1 VIENRLPMTQEVD
14 IAPDDELVLLEDHGD
29 WALVTLNRP
38 QKRNAMNRAAQQR
51 LRDVLAEVY
60 EKKVVILTGV
70 GTSFCSGIDLT
81 EAPPAPQTGRRASAS
96 IGSWAECNEQ
106 IRTHPAL
113 FVAAV
118 NGFALGGGST
128 LVHNCELAIAG
139 EAASIGTPEMAF
151 GAWTALS
158 GPSLINRVL
167 PKHAAELIFLA
178 QRVDAHTALRMGM
191 VNEVVPDDQLLPRA
205 FEIAE
210 RIATFDATTLDWGKR
225 AFRAMV
231 NASWEESMELSRRTG
246 SAIAA
251 SRSHEAS
258 PLD

>member
-1 VIENRLPMTQEVD
+1 MNANRSPVPREAGTTS
-14 IAPDDELVLLEDHGD
+14 DDELVLVEDHGD
-29 WALVTLNRP
+29 WALITLNRP
-38 QKRNAMNRAAQQR
+38 HKRNAMNRAAQRR
-51 LRDVLAEVY
+51 LREALREVH
-60 EKKVVILTGV
+60 EKKVVVLTGV

-81 EAPPAPQTGRRASAS
+81 EAPPAAQPGRRASAS
-96 IGSWAECNEQ
+96 IGSWAECNEE
-106 IRTHPAL
+106 IRRHPAL
-113 FVAAV
+113 FIAAV

-128 LVHNCELAIAG
+128 LVHNCELAIAA

-178 QRVDAHTALRMGM
+178 KRVDARTALRMGM
-191 VNEVVPDDQLLPRA
+191 VNEVVADDQLLPRA
-205 FEIAE
+205 FELAE

>member
-1 VIENRLPMTQEVD
+1 MS
-14 IAPDDELVLLEDHGD
+14 DEDALVLVEDRGD
-29 WALVTLNRP
+29 WAVITLNRP
-38 QKRNAMNRAAQQR
+38 AKRNAMNRAAQRR
-51 LRDVLAEVY
+51 LREALAEVY
-60 EKKVVILTGV
+60 EKKAVVLTGV

-81 EAPPAPQTGRRASAS
+81 EEQPPAKPGRRASAK
-96 IGSWAECNEQ
+96 IGNWAEVNEE
-106 IRTHPAL
+106 IREHPAV

-128 LVHNCELAIAG
+128 LVHNCELAVAG

-151 GAWTALS
+151 GAWAALS

-178 QRVDAHTALRMGM
+178 KRVDARTALRMGI

-210 RIATFDATTLDWGKR
+210 RLATFDAITLDWGKR

-231 NASWEESMELSRRTG
+231 NTSWEEAMELSRRTG
-246 SAIAA
+246 SSIAA
-251 SRSHEAS
+251 ARSHEAS

>member
-1 VIENRLPMTQEVD
+1 MS
-14 IAPDDELVLLEDHGD
+14 DEDALVLVEDRGD
-29 WALVTLNRP
+29 WAVITLNRP
-38 QKRNAMNRAAQQR
+38 AKRNAMNRAAQHR
-51 LRDVLAEVY
+51 LREALAEVY
-60 EKKVVILTGV
+60 EKKAVVLTGV

-81 EAPPAPQTGRRASAS
+81 EEQPPAKPGRRASAK
-96 IGSWAECNEQ
+96 IGNWAEVNEE
-106 IRTHPAL
+106 IRQHPAV

-128 LVHNCELAIAG
+128 LVHNSELAVAG

-151 GAWTALS
+151 GAWAALS

-178 QRVDAHTALRMGM
+178 KRVDARTALRMGI

-210 RIATFDATTLDWGKR
+210 RLATFDAITLDWGKR

-231 NASWEESMELSRRTG
+231 NTTWEEAMELSRRT
-246 SAIAA
+246 SSSIAA
-251 SRSHEAS
+251 ARSHEAS

>member
-1 VIENRLPMTQEVD
+1 MLQEDD
-14 IAPDDELVLLEDHGD
+14 ISPDDELVLVDDHGD

-51 LRDVLAEVY
+51 LRDVLVEVH
-60 EKKVVILTGV
+60 EKKVVVLTGV

-81 EAPPAPQTGRRASAS
+81 EAPPTPQGGRRASAS

-178 QRVDAHTALRMGM
+178 KRVDARTALRMGM
-191 VNEVVPDDQLLPRA
+191 VNEVVADDQLLPRA

-210 RIATFDATTLDWGKR
+210 HIATFDATTLDWGKR

-231 NASWEESMELSRRTG
+231 NTSWEESMELSRRTG

>member
-1 VIENRLPMTQEVD
+1 VTENRSPVVQEAD
-14 IAPDDELVLLEDHGD
+14 TTSEDELVLVEDRGD
-29 WALVTLNRP
+29 WALITLNRP
-38 QKRNAMNRAAQQR
+38 QKRNAMNRAAQDQ
-51 LRDVLAEVY
+51 LRGALAAVY
-60 EKKVVILTGV
+60 EKKAVVITGV

-81 EAPPAPQTGRRASAS
+81 EELPPARPGRRASAK
-96 IGSWAECNEQ
+96 IGNWAEVNEE
-106 IRTHPAL
+106 IRNHPAI
-113 FVAAV
+113 FISAV

-128 LVHNCELAIAG
+128 LVHNSELAIAG

-178 QRVDAHTALRMGM
+178 KRVDARTALRMGM
-191 VNEVVPDDQLLPRA
+191 VNEVVPDPQLLPRA

-210 RIATFDATTLDWGKR
+210 RIATFDAITLDWGKR

-231 NASWEESMELSRRTG
+231 NTSWEESMELSRRTG
-246 SAIAA
+246 ASIAA

>member
-1 VIENRLPMTQEVD
+1 MTVDDSPALQEAH
-14 IAPDDELVLLEDHGD
+14 IPSDDELVLVEDRGD
-29 WALVTLNRP
+29 WAVITLNRP
-38 QKRNAMNRAAQQR
+38 QKRNAMNRAAQRR
-51 LRDVLAEVY
+51 LRAALTEVR
-60 EKKVVILTGV
+60 EMKVVVLTGV

-81 EAPPAPQTGRRASAS
+81 EAPPAAQPGRRASAS

-106 IRTHPAL
+106 ILKHPAL

-118 NGFALGGGST
+118 NGYALGGGST
-128 LVHNCELAIAG
+128 LIHNCELAIAG
-139 EAASIGTPEMAF
+139 ESASVGTPEMAF
-151 GAWTALS
+151 GAWAALS

-178 QRVDAHTALRMGM
+178 ERVDARTALRMGM
-191 VNEVVPDDQLLPRA
+191 VNEVVPDDRLLPRA

-210 RIATFDATTLDWGKR
+210 RIAAFDAITLDWGKR
-225 AFRAMV
+225 AFRSMV
-231 NASWEESMELSRRTG
+231 NTSWEESMELSRRTG

-251 SRSHEAS
+251 ARTHEAS